1 MTGTKP
7 WLDEAFGGAA
17 LDPRLTWH
25 CPPPS
30 WRLGPGGL
38 CLSTAAGTD
47 FWQGTHYGFRVDNG
61 HALLAAVDGDFV
73 METRV
78 GVAPRHQYDQAGL
91 MVRLDAGCW
100 LKTSVEHEPGEP
112 SRLGAVITNHGW
124 SDWSTQ
130 DLEPTQARDMSFR
143 VTRRGSDYLVE
154 AAIAGSTWS
163 QIRLGRLQA
172 DRGGPVHAGIYACS
186 PKAAGL
192 EARFARLTITA
203 LARGRTP

>member
-1 MTGTKP
+1 MTSTDP
-7 WLDEAFGGAA
+7 WLNETFAGEG

-25 CPPPS
+25 CPPSS
-30 WRLGPGGL
+30 WRLGPNGL
-38 CLSTAAGTD
+38 HLSTAAATD

-61 HALLAAVDGDFV
+61 HALLAKVTGDFV
-73 METRV
+73 MEARV
-78 GVAPRHQYDQAGL
+78 GVTPLHQYDQAGL
-91 MVRLDAGCW
+91 MVRLDPGCW

-130 DLEPTQARDMSFR
+130 DLDPTLARDMAFR
-143 VTRRGSDYLVE
+143 ITRRGADYLVE
-154 AAIAGSTWS
+154 AAPAGGGWS

-172 DRGGPVHAGIYACS
+172 DQGDPVRAGIYACS

-192 EARFARLTITA
+192 EARFARLTITM
-203 LARGRTP
+203 LARG

>member
-1 MTGTKP
+1 MTSEP
-7 WLDEAFGGAA
+7 WLDETFAGETP
-17 LDPRLTWH
+17 DPRLAWH

-30 WRLGPGGL
+30 WDLGTDGL
-38 CLSTAAGTD
+38 RLSTSAGTD

-61 HALLAAVDGDFV
+61 HALLAAIEGDFV
-73 METRV
+73 MTTRV
-78 GVAPRHQYDQAGL
+78 RIAPEHQYDQAGL
-91 MVRLDAGCW
+91 MVRLDAECW

-130 DLEPTQARDMSFR
+130 DLDPARARDMAFR
-143 VTRRGSDYLVE
+143 VTRSGADYLVE
-154 AAIAGSTWS
+154 AALAGGAWS

-172 DRGGPVHAGIYACS
+172 DRGGPVRAGIYACS

-192 EARFARLTITA
+192 EARFARLTIA
-203 LARGRTP
+203 A